1 MWSTYS
7 RVPFIFLSLWST
19 YSIIPF
25 FSFYP
30 CYLFSNAAALFGSS
44 ALCGSIWHLLT
55 KTLNVIPSFYLHL
68 FRDTSWSF
76 KRFFGTCAPCY
87 GGGPRQN
94 ILYLTANASIPS
106 TPANQIL
113 PLEAISCCHG
123 TLSQK
128 KRSQQTY
135 QLCMMRYSS
144 SPEFEIY

>member
-1 MWSTYS
+1 MQTEAGNTAPCGPLTPEYPFSFYPCFLFSFMWATYSRVSFFLSCFLLSSMWSTYS

-76 KRFFGTCAPCY
+76 KRFFGTWQ
-87 GGGPRQN
+87 G
-94 ILYLTANASIPS
+94 LT
-106 TPANQIL
+106 
-113 PLEAISCCHG
+113 G
-123 TLSQK
+123 
-128 KRSQQTY
+128 RG
-135 QLCMMRYSS
+135 
-144 SPEFEIY
+144 F